1 MIHPT
6 AEIGEG
12 TVIGAETDVWART
25 HLREGAVIGHS
36 CRIGA
41 DVYIGVDV
49 RVGDRCKVQ
58 NRALLYEGSII
69 EDEVFVGPAACLTND
84 RHPRASSQDG
94 QLKDTSDWRL
104 EGVLLRHGASI
115 GAGAIVLPGVT
126 VGRFALVG
134 AGAVV
139 TRSVPD
145 HALVAGNP
153 AAHLGWVCRCGQRLA
168 DLACPGC
175 GRRYVPAGSGLEEG
189 S

>member
-1 MIHPT
+1 MSTRREGDTGAGAGMGPWCAAPVPADRCRHRGTTGAPPCRDRSERAPRNNGPMIHPT

-25 HLREGAVIGHS
+25 HLGEGAVIGQS

-49 RVGDRCKVQ
+49 QVGDRCKVQ

-94 QLKDTSDWRL
+94 PLKDTSDWRL
-104 EGVLLRHGASI
+104 QGGLPRPGASTC
-115 GAGAIVLPGVT
+115 AGA
-126 VGRFALVG
+126 LV
-134 AGAVV
+134 
-139 TRSVPD
+139 P
-145 HALVAGNP
+145 
-153 AAHLGWVCRCGQRLA
+153 
-168 DLACPGC
+168 
-175 GRRYVPAGSGLEEG
+175 
-189 S
+189 